1 MDQREFELR
10 AAAAA
15 HDHAAW
21 VRRDLAQMSADRYAA
36 VRGEPDGT
44 RPAEPAGEHGEHRQ
58 VSMQTNPAHS
68 PHAER

>member
-21 VRRDLAQMSADRYAA
+21 VRRDLAQMSADGDAA

-44 RPAEPAGEHGEHRQ
+44 RPAAPAGEHGEHQ
-58 VSMQTNPAHS
+58 VSMQTNPVA
-68 PHAER
+68 ADGLGR